1 MGLPDSSRSS
11 KLTSLTIHRAHAYGA
26 RRVRFEVSR
35 IGIRLVW
42 RSIFCGALALG
53 AYAQEGD
60 FEKRLAEGQQL
71 RIAGRYR
78 EAERVLTALLLEAK
92 RREPASVFVAVVLDN
107 LGTTEQDLANY
118 VEAERLLTDALLQ
131 LKKAGEKE
139 GGTAAVVKGHLGE
152 TYLEEGRYREAEPVL
167 RQTLE
172 MRQNDEHADPE
183 SVAIAMLDLAV
194 ACEHTHRG
202 REAEARLRQS
212 LSVLEARRG
221 PDHPVLAAALGRLA
235 SVLTRAGRYDEAL
248 IHTERAWQILS
259 RNPAVAEPDLLNTM
273 SALGTLY
280 SLTGRPREAEF
291 YSKQAVSR
299 AETIYGPDHPRLG
312 WYLKAYS
319 EALKRQDRK
328 AEAKA
333 AEKRSGA
340 ILTRNVQ
347 ANPVQHTV
355 NVNALR

>member
-1 MGLPDSSRSS
+1 M
-11 KLTSLTIHRAHAYGA
+11 
-26 RRVRFEVSR
+26 SR
-35 IGIRLVW
+35 IGIRLVG

-60 FEKRLAEGQQL
+60 FQKRLSEGQQL
-71 RIAGRYR
+71 RAAGRFR
-78 EAERVLTALLLEAK
+78 EAEQALTALLREAK
-92 RREPASVFVAVVLDN
+92 RREPASAFPAVVLDN
-107 LGTTEQDLANY
+107 LATTEQDLANY
-118 VEAERLLTDALLQ
+118 VEAERLLTDALSQ

-139 GGTAAVVKGHLGE
+139 GGIMAVVKSHLGE

-167 RQTLE
+167 GQALE
-172 MRQNDEHADPE
+172 MQQNDEHADPE

-194 ACEHTHRG
+194 AYEHTRG
-202 REAEARLRQS
+202 TREAEALLRQS
-212 LSVLEARRG
+212 LGLLEARRG
-221 PDHPVLAAALGRLA
+221 PDHPVLAAALGPLA
-235 SVLTRAGRYDEAL
+235 SVLIRAGRYDEAL
-248 IHTERAWQILS
+248 IHSERAWRILS
-259 RNPAVAEPDLLNTM
+259 RNPAVGEPDRLNTM

-280 SLTGRPREAEF
+280 SLTGRPLEAEIF
-291 YSKQAVSR
+291 SKQAVSR

-312 WYLKAYS
+312 YYLKAY
-319 EALKRQDRK
+319 ADVLKRLDRK

-340 ILTRNVQ
+340 ILTRSGQ